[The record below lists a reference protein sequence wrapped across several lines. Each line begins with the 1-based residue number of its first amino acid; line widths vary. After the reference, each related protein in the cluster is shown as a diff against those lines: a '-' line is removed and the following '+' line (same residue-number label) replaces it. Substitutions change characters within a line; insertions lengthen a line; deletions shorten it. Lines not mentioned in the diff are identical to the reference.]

1 MPQPI
6 LGIKGTAEY
15 VEASGS
21 GTVESPYI
29 PTVYVANPGS
39 GGGGGISGTVSIT
52 GTLPSF
58 ATTQT
63 FNIGTA
69 PNLTFTNT
77 SFTANA
83 GTNLNTSLLALE
95 SGGNLAGI
103 NIKLPSSLGPKTAAT
118 SFPVTLSSDGAFA
131 TAFGGASDAAAT
143 NDTANTGY
151 LSLFKRFLQRT
162 ANWGLSA
169 TPWFTKSNTY
179 FQTYTITK
187 REEIV
192 AYIAGDVYGTLFEL
206 ADFGVANGSFFLVG
220 VNLVSSLSQLPPG
233 MGLFSLFLFDS
244 MPPSIADNAAFALA
258 SSSITPQGIP
268 LNPLSLIANAT
279 QVTSQTSQIN
289 ELFRRGSSST
299 LYAYLV
305 TQSGFTPANA
315 TANTMT
321 ITLKAI
327 EA

>member
-15 VEASGS
+15 VEASGD

-39 GGGGGISGTVSIT
+39 GGGGGTSSTVTIT

-63 FNIGTA
+63 FN
-69 PNLTFTNT
+69 
-77 SFTANA
+77 ANA

-95 SGGNLAGI
+95 SNGNLAGI
-103 NIKLPSSLGPKTAAT
+103 NTKLPASLGTKTAAT
-118 SFPVTLSSDGAFA
+118 SFPVTLSSDGASSVAFA
-131 TAFGGASDAAAT
+131 GASNGT
-143 NDTANTGY
+143 
-151 LSLFKRFLQRT
+151 S
-162 ANWGLSA
+162 
-169 TPWFTKSNTY
+169 PWFTKSNTY
-179 FQTYTITK
+179 FQTYTIAK
-187 REEIV
+187 NAQQA
-192 AYIAGDVYGTLFEL
+192 AYIAGDVYGTRFEL
-206 ADFGVANGSFFLVG
+206 TNFGVTNGSFFLVG
-220 VNLVSSLSQLPPG
+220 VNLVSSLSALPSG

-244 MPPSIADNAAFALA
+244 IPTEISDNGAFTLA
-258 SSSITPQGIP
+258 SSSITPQGIL
-268 LNPLSLIANAT
+268 LNPLSVVTNSNAI
-279 QVTSQTSQIN
+279 SQTSQIN
-289 ELFRRGSSST
+289 ELFRRGSST

-305 TQSGFTPANA
+305 TQSPFTPGDA

>member
-15 VEASGS
+15 VEASGN

-39 GGGGGISGTVSIT
+39 GGGGGISSTVNIT

-58 ATTQT
+58 ATTPT

-69 PNLTFTNT
+69 PNFTFTNT

-83 GTNLNTSLLALE
+83 GTDLNTSLLALE
-95 SGGNLAGI
+95 SNGNLSGI
-103 NIKLPSSLGPKTAAT
+103 NTKLPSSLGPKTAAT

-131 TAFGGASDAAAT
+131 TAFGGASDAVAT
-143 NDTANTGY
+143 DDTANTGY

-179 FQTYTITK
+179 FNTYTITK
-187 REEIV
+187 NAEAV
-192 AYIAGDVYGTLFEL
+192 SYAPGDVYGTRFEL
-206 ADFGVANGSFFLVG
+206 TNFGVANGSFFLIG
-220 VNLVSSLSQLPPG
+220 VNLVSSLSVLPSG

-244 MPPSIADNAAFALA
+244 IPENLNDNEAFVLA

-268 LNPLSLIANAT
+268 LNSLSLIANAT
-279 QVTSQTSQIN
+279 QATSQTSQIN
-289 ELFRRGSSST
+289 ELFRRRNDST

-305 TQSGFTPANA
+305 TQSQINLNNNA
-315 TANTMT
+315 ASTIT